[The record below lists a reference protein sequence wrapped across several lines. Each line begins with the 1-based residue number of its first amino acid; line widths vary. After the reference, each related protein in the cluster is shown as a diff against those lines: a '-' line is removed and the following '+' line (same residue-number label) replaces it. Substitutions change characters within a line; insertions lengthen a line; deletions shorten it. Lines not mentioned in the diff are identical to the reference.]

1 MMKYDEESFLKE
13 ILSISSVNG
22 ADSERNAAVFIKDF
36 LQECGVQAGLQEIDG
51 RRANVVAVLN
61 GRTEEKVIW
70 NGHLDTVPYGKL
82 SEWDTDPAVPVKKN
96 GCYYAEAP
104 VI

>member
-1 MMKYDEESFLKE
+1 MRMMKYDEESFLKE

-51 RRANVVAVLN
+51 RRANVVAVLCDDA
-61 GRTEEKVIW
+61 GGASDRPSAEKE
-70 NGHLDTVPYGKL
+70 
-82 SEWDTDPAVPVKKN
+82 S
-96 GCYYAEAP
+96 GCHDRDQLLCTY
-104 VI
+104 